1 MIEVNFTDN
10 MTVKLLD
17 NANNII
23 DNNYELVAK
32 EYKLL
37 SVEQVDEMTLLFKI
51 RDYNTNETII
61 FLTEDDEIL
70 HRRIS
75 LEHLTNANLQMRAL
89 NNDCKI
95 VASKLYN
102 LFNKYD
108 LIKSNN
114 ITVEIEQYGGNNYY
128 IEIKNMGYYSP
139 YSSTFFG
146 IRRLKFINEITQL
159 DLKLDSSGKVLSMN
173 PIEFNKLKTILN
185 ILGA

>member
-23 DNNYELVAK
+23 NNNYELLAK

-37 SVEQVDEMTLLFKI
+37 SVEQVDELTLLFKI

-75 LEHLTNANLQMRAL
+75 FEHITDANLQMRAL
-89 NNDCKI
+89 NDDCKI

-102 LFNKYD
+102 LFNS
-108 LIKSNN
+108 LNN
-114 ITVEIEQYGGNNYY
+114 
-128 IEIKNMGYYSP
+128 YSP
-139 YSSTFFG
+139 YSSNYFG